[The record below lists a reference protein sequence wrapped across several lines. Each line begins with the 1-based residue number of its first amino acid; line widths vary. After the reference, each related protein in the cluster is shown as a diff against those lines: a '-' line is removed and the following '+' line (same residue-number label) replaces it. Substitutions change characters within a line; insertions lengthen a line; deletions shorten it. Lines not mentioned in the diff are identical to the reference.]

1 MGRSRTFLRILDGS
15 PLASSL
21 LPPVPVHLHSSPP
34 AIAREGSVGMPS
46 HTKTSGEVT
55 RREFT
60 LESALAVLAGVTIT
74 ITGCDDDNPTS
85 PSDGV
90 SGTISAN
97 HGHVATITSAQ
108 LSAGNALSLNIQ
120 GTATHPHTVTV
131 SRDQIVDIAAGRRV
145 TTTSTS
151 NDGHTHE
158 VAFN

>member
-1 MGRSRTFLRILDGS
+1 
-15 PLASSL
+15 
-21 LPPVPVHLHSSPP
+21 
-34 AIAREGSVGMPS
+34 MPRD
-46 HTKTSGEVT
+46 TKTTREIT

-60 LESALAVLAGVTIT
+60 LESALAMLAGVTIT
-74 ITGCDDDNPTS
+74 ISGCGDDTPTS

-108 LSAGNALSLNIQ
+108 LTAGGGLSLNIQ
-120 GTATHPHTVTV
+120 GSATHPHTVEL
-131 SRDQIVDIAAGRRV
+131 SGDQVRDIAAGRRV
-145 TTTSTS
+145 TKTSTS